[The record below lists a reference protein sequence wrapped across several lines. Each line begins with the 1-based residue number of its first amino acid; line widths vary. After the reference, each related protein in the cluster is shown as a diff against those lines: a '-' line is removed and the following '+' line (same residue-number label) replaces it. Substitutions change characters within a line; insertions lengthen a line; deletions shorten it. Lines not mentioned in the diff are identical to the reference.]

1 MKVHTHA
8 RPNLS
13 THERKAPIQ
22 QFNGKEGGF
31 IVTFFIYI
39 INVGVR
45 GSLHASRLIP
55 RALKLMTM

>member
-1 MKVHTHA
+1 MKVDTHA

-31 IVTFFIYI
+31 IVTFFIFLI
-39 INVGVR
+39 NINVR
-45 GSLHASRLIP
+45 PACEYLN
-55 RALKLMTM
+55 

>member
-31 IVTFFIYI
+31 IVIVFFI
-39 INVGVR
+39 NMGVR
-45 GSLHASRLIP
+45 TSLRVRRLIP
-55 RALKLMTM
+55 RVLKLTAM